1 MLIVFSGLPG
11 TGKTTIARSL
21 APRLDAT
28 YLRIDTIE
36 QAIRNAGVLADD
48 VGTSGYRVANEL
60 AANNLRPG
68 HSVVVDCVNPVA
80 ESRQAWA
87 EIAARSGA
95 PLLNIEVICSDQ
107 HEHRRRVEQRQS
119 DMTGLTPPS
128 WSSVANHEFEAWT
141 QPILRLDTTSLSVDQ
156 AVETI
161 LGISPLAIGA
171 SMPK

>member
-21 APRLDAT
+21 ATRLDAT
-28 YLRIDTIE
+28 CLRIDTIE

-87 EIAARSGA
+87 DIAARSGA
-95 PLLNIEVICSDQ
+95 PLLNIEVICSDRRK
-107 HEHRRRVEQRQS
+107 HRRRVEQRQS
-119 DMTGLTPPS
+119 DIMGLTPPT
-128 WSSVANHEFEAWT
+128 WSSVANHEYEAWA
-141 QPILRLDTTSLSVDQ
+141 QPILCLDTANVSVDQ
-156 AVETI
+156 AVEIVVRQLTDHHPTV
-161 LGISPLAIGA
+161 LP
-171 SMPK
+171 